1 MQNSRTVARLARGG
15 SLTAILGL
23 VLLTSCTTIPRVEL
37 DAYNTSFEAAQS
49 AAAPIIADFGVAERA
64 DRLGKLL
71 QQKHQRGY
79 FATFEPS
86 DVPAV
91 ATTGLPPGAAAL
103 DGALSAVARYNDT
116 LLSLAEGRNIE
127 EARVQ
132 LRAAATNLSVVAAA
146 GGGVAATLAPA
157 ADALVN
163 ALTPAIQAGNAREFR
178 RLVLEGH
185 PHVIRLVTL
194 MKGATPD
201 EFEAITAPLR
211 RREAAAAPAD
221 RAAIGG
227 QIDRWHTVFA
237 DYYMLLDAMTTRL
250 DALRDVVRQPRR
262 ESPLAL
268 AARGSAE
275 LRVYAEA
282 LRRSISELHMAP

>member
-1 MQNSRTVARLARGG
+1 M
-15 SLTAILGL
+15 LGL
-23 VLLTSCTTIPRVEL
+23 VLLTSCSTIPRAEL
-37 DAYNTSFEAAQS
+37 DAYNASFKAAQS

-64 DRLGKLL
+64 DRLGKLV

-91 ATTGLPPGAAAL
+91 ATTGLAPGAAAL

-132 LRAAATNLSVVAAA
+132 LRAIAADLSVVAASS

-157 ADALVN
+157 ADVLVT

-178 RLVLEGH
+178 RLVLKGH
-185 PHVIRLVTL
+185 PHMIRLVTL

-201 EFEAITAPLR
+201 QFEAITAPLR
-211 RREAAAAPAD
+211 RREAGAAAAD
-221 RAAIGG
+221 RAAIAA

-237 DYYMLLDAMTTRL
+237 DYYMLLDAMAARL
-250 DALRDVVRQPRR
+250 VALRDVLLQPRR
-262 ESPLAL
+262 EAPLSL

-282 LRRSISELHMAP
+282 LRRSISELHMVP